1 MFKPVAL
8 LALASSAYNY
18 VNLAFHSDAVKTTT
32 SPHVAAHSTDRNGRV
47 RCVRNLTA
55 PSVVLMSASCVTNDI
70 PIGAA
75 FVNDTTTAD
84 TIEAK
89 RAVVHPAYDTQ
100 THANDMAVLQLV
112 RGSHSKP
119 VAISWDPLMDGTKVN
134 PELLEV
140 GVTAWDNV
148 DCAFSYDMVA
158 GRGAIP
164 DSVLCTGGDA
174 AQACVGDAGDA
185 LTVASANGD
194 DHLVA
199 VFSWSVERRPRGAWR
214 VHASSKVQGALVRG
228 ALHREG
234 VPSLQLLRIEVMCS
248 CWIDYV
254 RIK

>member
-32 SPHVAAHSTDRNGRV
+32 SPHVAALSTDRNGRV
-47 RCVRNLTA
+47 RCVGNLIA

-112 RGSHSKP
+112 RASHAKP
-119 VAISWDPLMDGTKVN
+119 VAISWDPVQPNQLATLRG
-134 PELLEV
+134 
-140 GVTAWDNV
+140 W
-148 DCAFSYDMVA
+148 CVA
-158 GRGAIP
+158 GFH
-164 DSVLCTGGDA
+164 DKS
-174 AQACVGDAGDA
+174 
-185 LTVASANGD
+185 NG
-194 DHLVA
+194 
-199 VFSWSVERRPRGAWR
+199 
-214 VHASSKVQGALVRG
+214 
-228 ALHREG
+228 
-234 VPSLQLLRIEVMCS
+234 
-248 CWIDYV
+248 
-254 RIK
+254 

>member
-32 SPHVAAHSTDRNGRV
+32 SPHVAALSTDRNGRV
-47 RCVRNLTA
+47 RCVGNLIA

-84 TIEAK
+84 TIVAK

-112 RGSHSKP
+112 RASHAKP
-119 VAISWDPLMDGTKVN
+119 VAISWDPVN

-140 GVTAWDNV
+140 GVTAWDNA
-148 DCAFSYDMVA
+148 DCAFSYDRVA

-174 AQACVGDAGDA
+174 AQACIGDAGDA

-214 VHASSKVQGALVRG
+214 AHASSKVRSFVEPFIAKASPRY
-228 ALHREG
+228 
-234 VPSLQLLRIEVMCS
+234 SF
-248 CWIDYV
+248 
-254 RIK
+254 

>member
-112 RGSHSKP
+112 RASHSKP
-119 VAISWDPLMDGTKVN
+119 VAISWDPVQPNHVN

-199 VFSWSVERRPRGAWR
+199 VFSWSVERRPKGCLACTR
-214 VHASSKVQGALVRG
+214 VVQCALVRG

-248 CWIDYV
+248 C
-254 RIK
+254 